1 VNNTQPLFTDALDS
15 CATRP
20 LAERVLV
27 VDDDVRH
34 LELVRGLLAP
44 DRYDL
49 VTAPTAEAALR
60 SLEDGVP
67 ALILA
72 DIDLPGID
80 GLTFTRRVRN
90 APRTRRVPILV
101 VSARWNFRDR
111 ARALAA
117 GAGQFISKPLD
128 TNDFPALVASIVRP
142 ECDAC
147 CALLARENSLTWN
160 LGREVLFS

>member
-1 VNNTQPLFTDALDS
+1 VNHTQPLSAEALAS
-15 CATRP
+15 RATRP

-27 VDDDVRH
+27 VDDDALH
-34 LELVRGLLAP
+34 LELVRVLLAP

-49 VTAPTAEAALR
+49 VTAPTAEVALR

-90 APRTRRVPILV
+90 APRTRRVPIVV
-101 VSARWNFRDR
+101 VSAHRNLRDR

-117 GAGQFISKPLD
+117 GAGQIISKPLD
-128 TNDFPALVASIVRP
+128 TNDFPTLVASIVRP
-142 ECDAC
+142 ECDARC
-147 CALLARENSLTWN
+147 ELLARENSLTWN
-160 LGREVLFS
+160 LGRESLFN